1 MDRLKPENGSFD
13 NVVRECF
20 KKNKNSCISWFL
32 SSSYCYYILYQ
43 SLMTDEAFDKMCK
56 WMLEN
61 YDSLEHEHKSL
72 VTKEMLSVGSG
83 YNIPYDGYP
92 LRVQNSASYF
102 IEELY
107 KSKGEKDEN

>member
-1 MDRLKPENGSFD
+1 MIDLIKPVGGNYDS
-13 NVVRECF
+13 VVRGLF
-20 KKNKNSCISWFL
+20 KKNRNCCISWFL

-43 SLMTDEAFDKMCK
+43 PLLSDEFFDAMCK

-72 VTKEMLSVGSG
+72 VTKDMLIAGSG
-83 YNIPYDGYP
+83 FNIPYDGYP

-107 KSKGEKDEN
+107 KSKGEQNG